1 METTDYHRIVLEI
14 EEDVCTRFS
23 PLFSKGV
30 GIKARTGCS
39 MEDFICGQLGVPQT
53 YLEERLQTIFLN
65 GKPVDDYR
73 TAKIGDGALLAL
85 SAAMPGLVGA
95 IMRRGGYF
103 AGLRESI
110 THKADSDEVCTME
123 GLVTVKLFNLTVR
136 ELGPVLLKHGIL
148 VEADDLLDVFTRFA
162 DSFRKGCR
170 VVRFDGDPIDS
181 NALVER
187 LEKKDRIVLQV
198 EII

>member
-1 METTDYHRIVLEI
+1 MNRTDYSSIILEI
-14 EEDVCTRFS
+14 EEAVCTRFA

-30 GIKARTGCS
+30 GVKARTGCS
-39 MEDFICGQLGVPQT
+39 IEEFVCGQLSVSQE
-53 YLEERLQTIFLN
+53 YLEERIQTIFLD
-65 GKPVDDYR
+65 GKPVDDHH
-73 TAKIGDGALLAL
+73 TARVGDGSMLAL

-95 IMRRGGYF
+95 IMRRGGYYS
-103 AGLRESI
+103 AMRQSI
-110 THKADSDEVCTME
+110 THTADSGEACALD
-123 GLVTVKLFNLTVR
+123 GLVTVKLFNLPAR

-148 VEADDLLDVFTRFA
+148 IAADDLLDVLIRFA
-162 DSFRKGCR
+162 NSFQKGCR
-170 VVRFDGDPIDS
+170 SVRFDGDIIDS